1 MSSIASVAASS
12 FYDRREAISVEAD
25 DRQQQAIT
33 SVLTS
38 GFAFDWPTMVRDTV
52 ADDPLPEL
60 QTAVDAALQGEEF
73 TATVEALRVNG
84 RLIAA
89 LAQQRHERL
98 AGARRQA
105 LVAVSAGAFAEA
117 PALFRPEGAISFW
130 RRLLGLTDEVV
141 EAMLQGARA
150 FQPDEPFV
158 LASRIAKDVN
168 SQLAAL
174 HEKAVSEGL
183 PLTEFKKQAAEVMP
197 DLTAHVLETEYR
209 TRMTQAYAGAR
220 HEQVVQRANAFPFMQ
235 YLIIKDGRTT
245 WWICLPMGTAGPG
258 GRGYIAATEDAI
270 WFIWRPPNHWQC
282 RSDLSPISYLEAIRL
297 GCLAQDGRTKIA
309 VVGSNPLRPFGEPP
323 AFATGPDGR
332 LRKVEPQEGF
342 GS

>member
-258 GRGYIAATEDAI
+258 GRHLVHLAPAESLAV
-270 WFIWRPPNHWQC
+270 PV
-282 RSDLSPISYLEAIRL
+282 RSQPHQLPR
-297 GCLAQDGRTKIA
+297 
-309 VVGSNPLRPFGEPP
+309 SNPPRVSGAGWPHKDRRRRQQPTP
-323 AFATGPDGR
+323 SVRRAASVRDWSR
-332 LRKVEPQEGF
+332 RKASQG
-342 GS
+342 